1 LNRVAGFWR
10 LFRRNRAGMIGL
22 GLLAAFCLVATVG
35 VLLAGPIDQVATYR
49 QGLDPTFEHLLG
61 TDARGRDVLNLTIH
75 GAQISIMVG
84 VLASLIGIVVGAG
97 VGIVAGFFGGRIDS
111 LLMRITDFFLVLP
124 TLVLAVVLA
133 AILGRSI
140 VNVIVVIGITCWPS
154 TARVVRAQT
163 LTVRERMFVDRAR
176 AYGASPVRVMRRHIL
191 PNVFGLIIANTTLT
205 IAAAIFFETTLSFLG
220 LGDPD
225 TVSWGS
231 MLEQAYDYGAASLG
245 KWAYVMAP
253 GLCVVL
259 VILAFTL
266 IGSAFD
272 EILNPR
278 LRHRG
283 AVPDA
288 AASIELREAAG
299 LGAR

>member
-1 LNRVAGFWR
+1 VNRVAGFWH

-35 VLLAGPIDQVATYR
+35 VLLAGPIDQVATYH
-49 QGLDPTFEHLLG
+49 QGLDPTLQHLLG

-140 VNVIVVIGITCWPS
+140 LNVIVVIGITCWPS

-176 AYGASPVRVMRRHIL
+176 AYGASPLRVMRRHIL

>member
-1 LNRVAGFWR
+1 
-10 LFRRNRAGMIGL
+10 MIGL
-22 GLLAAFCLVATVG
+22 VVLVAFGLIATLG
-35 VLLAGPIDQVATYR
+35 VVLAGPINQVATYR
-49 QGLDPTFEHLLG
+49 QGLDPSLEHLFG

-75 GAQISIMVG
+75 GAQISLMVG
-84 VLASLIGIVVGAG
+84 ILATIIGIAVGAT
-97 VGIVAGFFGGRIDS
+97 VGIVAGFFGGRIDGV
-111 LLMRITDFFLVLP
+111 LMRITDFFLVLP

-133 AILGRSI
+133 AILGRSL
-140 VNVIVVIGITCWPS
+140 VNVIVVIGITCWPG

-176 AYGASPVRVMRRHIL
+176 AYGASPNRMMARHIL
-191 PNVFGLIIANTTLT
+191 PNVLGLIMANATLT

-253 GLCVVL
+253 GVCVVL

-278 LRHRG
+278 LRHREAEG
-283 AVPDA
+283 EA
-288 AASIELREAAG
+288 AGPAGVREVAG

>member
-1 LNRVAGFWR
+1 VNRVAGFWR

-97 VGIVAGFFGGRIDS
+97 VGIVAGFFGGRIDG

-154 TARVVRAQT
+154 TASSC
-163 LTVRERMFVDRAR
+163 AR
-176 AYGASPVRVMRRHIL
+176 PS
-191 PNVFGLIIANTTLT
+191 
-205 IAAAIFFETTLSFLG
+205 
-220 LGDPD
+220 
-225 TVSWGS
+225 
-231 MLEQAYDYGAASLG
+231 
-245 KWAYVMAP
+245 
-253 GLCVVL
+253 
-259 VILAFTL
+259 
-266 IGSAFD
+266 GSA
-272 EILNPR
+272 IATRGRSRPTASTRSLRSRSRVRRAGCGWAPR
-278 LRHRG
+278 SSTSTRG
-283 AVPDA
+283 GRRRWP
-288 AASIELREAAG
+288 
-299 LGAR
+299 

>member
-1 LNRVAGFWR
+1 MV
-10 LFRRNRAGMIGL
+10 GL
-22 GLLAAFCLVATVG
+22 VVLVAFGLIATLG
-35 VLLAGPIDQVATYR
+35 VFLAGPINQVATFR
-49 QGLDPTFEHLLG
+49 QGLDPTLEHLFG
-61 TDARGRDVLNLTIH
+61 TDARGRDVLSLTIH
-75 GAQISIMVG
+75 GAQISLMVG
-84 VLASLIGIVVGAG
+84 ILATVIGIAVGAT
-97 VGIVAGFFGGRIDS
+97 VGIVAGFFGGRIDGV
-111 LLMRITDFFLVLP
+111 LMRITDFFLVLP

-133 AILGRSI
+133 AILGRSL
-140 VNVIVVIGITCWPS
+140 VNVIVVIGITCWPG

-176 AYGASPVRVMRRHIL
+176 AYGASPTRMMSRHIL
-191 PNVFGLIIANTTLT
+191 PNVLGLIMANATLT

-245 KWAYVMAP
+245 KWAYVLAP
-253 GLCVVL
+253 GVCVVL

-278 LRHRG
+278 LRHRETE
-283 AVPDA
+283 AEA
-288 AASIELREAAG
+288 AGPAGVREAAG

>member
-1 LNRVAGFWR
+1 MNGLARFWR
-10 LFRRNRAGMIGL
+10 LFRGSRGGMFGL
-22 GLLAAFCLVATVG
+22 AVLAVFGLMATIG
-35 VLLAGPIDQVATYR
+35 VLLAGPVNQVATYR
-49 QGLDPTFEHLLG
+49 QGLDPSLQHLLG

-75 GAQISIMVG
+75 GAQISLLVG
-84 VLASLIGIVVGAG
+84 ILASLIGIVVGAG
-97 VGIVAGFFGGRIDS
+97 IGIVAGFFGGRIDG

-124 TLVLAVVLA
+124 TFVLAVVLA
-133 AILGRSI
+133 AVLGRSL

-176 AYGASPVRVMRRHIL
+176 AYGAGPVRLMQKHIL
-191 PNVFGLIIANTTLT
+191 PNVVGLILANTTLT
-205 IAAAIFFETTLSFLG
+205 IAFAIFFETTLSFLG
-220 LGDPD
+220 LGDPEA
-225 TVSWGS
+225 VSWGS
-231 MLEQAYDYGAASLG
+231 ILEQAYDYGAASLG
-245 KWAYVMAP
+245 KWAYVIAP

-278 LRHRG
+278 LRQRG
-283 AVPDA
+283 AVLDA
-288 AASIELREAAG
+288 TAPAELREATG

>member
-1 LNRVAGFWR
+1 MNGVARFWR
-10 LFRRNRAGMIGL
+10 MFRGNRSGMIGL
-22 GLLAAFCLVATVG
+22 AVLAIFGLLATVG
-35 VLLAGPIDQVATYR
+35 VLLAGPINQVATYR
-49 QGLDPTFEHLLG
+49 QGLDPSLQHLLG

-75 GAQISIMVG
+75 GAQISLMVG
-84 VLASLIGIVVGAG
+84 ILASLIGIVVGAG
-97 VGIVAGFFGGRIDS
+97 IGIVAGFFGGRIDGI
-111 LLMRITDFFLVLP
+111 LMRITDFFLVLP

-154 TARVVRAQT
+154 TARVVRSQT
-163 LTVRERMFVDRAR
+163 LSVRERTFVDRAR
-176 AYGASPVRVMRRHIL
+176 AYGAGPIRLMRRHIL

-205 IAAAIFFETTLSFLG
+205 IALAIFFETTLSFLG

-245 KWAYVMAP
+245 KWAYVLAP

-266 IGSAFD
+266 IGGAFD

-283 AVPDA
+283 AVPDGVA
-288 AASIELREAAG
+288 MAGLREAPG

>member
-1 LNRVAGFWR
+1 VKRSVGFWR
-10 LFRRNRAGMIGL
+10 LFRANRSGMIGL
-22 GLLAAFCLVATVG
+22 TLLASFCLLASVG
-35 VLLAGPIDQVATYR
+35 VLLAGPINQVATYG
-49 QGLDPTFEHLLG
+49 QGLDPSAQHLLG

-75 GAQISIMVG
+75 GAQISLMVG

-111 LLMRITDFFLVLP
+111 LLMRMTDFFLVLP

-140 VNVIVVIGITCWPS
+140 INVIVVIGITCWPS

-176 AYGASPVRVMRRHIL
+176 AYGAAPMRIMRQHIL

-231 MLEQAYDYGAASLG
+231 MLEQAYQYGAASLG

-253 GLCVVL
+253 GVCVVL

-283 AVPDA
+283 LLADA
-288 AASIELREAAG
+288 GAAIELREAAG

>member
-1 LNRVAGFWR
+1 MV
-10 LFRRNRAGMIGL
+10 GL
-22 GLLAAFCLVATVG
+22 VVLVAFGLIATLG
-35 VLLAGPIDQVATYR
+35 VFLAGPINLVATFR
-49 QGLDPTFEHLLG
+49 QGLDPTLEHLFG

-75 GAQISIMVG
+75 GAQISLMVG
-84 VLASLIGIVVGAG
+84 ILATVIGIAVGAT
-97 VGIVAGFFGGRIDS
+97 VGIVAGFFGGRIDGV
-111 LLMRITDFFLVLP
+111 LMRITDFFLVLP

-133 AILGRSI
+133 AILGRSL
-140 VNVIVVIGITCWPS
+140 VNVIVVIGITCWPG

-176 AYGASPVRVMRRHIL
+176 AYGASPTRMMSRHIL
-191 PNVFGLIIANTTLT
+191 PNVLGLIMANATLT

-245 KWAYVMAP
+245 KWAYVLAP
-253 GLCVVL
+253 GVCVVL

-278 LRHRG
+278 LRHRESE
-283 AVPDA
+283 AEA
-288 AASIELREAAG
+288 AGPAGVREAAG